1 MLPDRA
7 SSDLSREAGLKI
19 RPLDVARRDI
29 LIEGAD
35 RTRRWHLRR
44 PVVKGNRIVGKLARH
59 RCGVGMSRFGTL

>member
-29 LIEGAD
+29 LMWARIEHVDG
-35 RTRRWHLRR
+35 
-44 PVVKGNRIVGKLARH
+44 I
-59 RCGVGMSRFGTL
+59 